1 MLWQMEAFDTN
12 LLKGNHPTKK
22 NSKFLSLQ
30 GDFLRN
36 ESTIQL
42 DQNQYLEIRER
53 KDYSQT
59 KPRFFIVLKV
69 GESENYVSSLY
80 PSKKPSVFYADYLGS
95 KYQLDF
101 SESNKVKIRGRGV
114 G

>member
-1 MLWQMEAFDTN
+1 MEAFDTN

-42 DQNQYLEIRER
+42 DRKSVPRNQGEEGLFPDQTPIF
-53 KDYSQT
+53 YS
-59 KPRFFIVLKV
+59 
-69 GESENYVSSLY
+69 
-80 PSKKPSVFYADYLGS
+80 
-95 KYQLDF
+95 
-101 SESNKVKIRGRGV
+101 SESG
-114 G
+114 

>member
-1 MLWQMEAFDTN
+1 MEAFETN
-12 LLKGNHPTKK
+12 LLKGNYPTKK
-22 NSKFLSLQ
+22 NPKFLSLQ
-30 GDFLRN
+30 GEFFRN

-42 DQNQYLEIRER
+42 AENQYLEIRER

-69 GESENYVSSLY
+69 DESENYVSSLY

-95 KYQLDF
+95 KYELDF
-101 SESNKVKIRGRGV
+101 SQQNKVKIRGRGV
-114 G
+114 H

>member
-1 MLWQMEAFDTN
+1 MEAFDTN

-22 NSKFLSLQ
+22 NPKFLSLQ

-42 DQNQYLEIRER
+42 GENQSLQIMER
-53 KDYSQT
+53 KEYSQT
-59 KPRFFIVLKV
+59 KPKFFLVLKV

-95 KYQLDF
+95 KYELDF
-101 SESNKVKIRGRGV
+101 SYQDKVKIRGRGV
-114 G
+114 H

>member
-1 MLWQMEAFDTN
+1 MEAFDTN
-12 LLKGNHPTKK
+12 LLKGKHPTKK